1 MIVLQTQTCKGNQSP
16 AAASLSFTQREIMV
30 FLLTS
35 LQAGKKI
42 RLRWDLLF
50 FTLTLIVSNLALASG
65 DSLGRISRG

>member
-1 MIVLQTQTCKGNQSP
+1 
-16 AAASLSFTQREIMV
+16 MV